1 MLASPAS
8 LWRRWFGP
16 RPLTCSD
23 AGRIG
28 AQVRH
33 DRERAKIRAT
43 TRALALSIGR
53 HDLAERMTE
62 AAQ

>member
-8 LWRRWFGP
+8 LWRRWF
-16 RPLTCSD
+16 RRRSLTCSD
-23 AGRIG
+23 AGRKG

-33 DRERAKIRAT
+33 EKERAKIRAT

-53 HDLAERMTE
+53 PDLAERMTE